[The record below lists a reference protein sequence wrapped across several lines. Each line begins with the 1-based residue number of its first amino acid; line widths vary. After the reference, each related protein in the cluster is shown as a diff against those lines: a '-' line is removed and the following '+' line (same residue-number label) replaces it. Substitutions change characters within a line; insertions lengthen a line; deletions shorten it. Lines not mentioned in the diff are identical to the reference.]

1 MVIRV
6 RRMVA
11 IGRKELALY
20 FYSPTSYIAFAFFF
34 LLFGFF
40 FSNHFL
46 YDQIVDVRPIFDN
59 IVFMFLFAVPLLTM
73 RLVSDELR
81 QGTDELLFTSPASI
95 PEIVLGKYLAALGA
109 LLMLVVGSFLYP
121 LILSRFGDLDQ
132 PVLWMSYLGMFLMG
146 AAMMAVGLFASTL
159 SSHQMVTGIASFAML
174 ILLWVLDWIGY
185 SKFPGAREWIEPFSI
200 IGRMG
205 DLNKGILDFADVLF
219 YVTFAAVFIV
229 LSIQI
234 LERRRW
240 R

>member
-1 MVIRV
+1 ML
-6 RRMVA
+6 A
-11 IGRKELALY
+11 IGRKEMSLY
-20 FYSPTSYIAFAFFF
+20 FYTPTSYIAFAFFF

-40 FSNHFL
+40 FSNQFL

-59 IVFMFLFAVPLLTM
+59 IVFLFVFAVPLLTM

-95 PEIVLGKYLAALGA
+95 TEIVLGKYLAALGA
-109 LLMLVVGSFLYP
+109 LLLLVFGSFLYP

-159 SSHQMVTGIASFAML
+159 SSHQMVTGIAAFAML
-174 ILLWVLDWIGY
+174 IVLWVIDWLFY
-185 SKFPGAREWIEPFSI
+185 SKFPDAREWIEPFSI
-200 IGRMG
+200 VGRMN
-205 DLNKGILDFADVLF
+205 DLNKGIFDLADVLF
-219 YVTFAAVFIV
+219 YVTFSAVFIV

-234 LERRRW
+234 LERKRW

>member
-1 MVIRV
+1 ML
-6 RRMVA
+6 A
-11 IGRKELALY
+11 IGRKEMSLY
-20 FYSPTSYIAFAFFF
+20 FYTPTSYIAFAFFF

-40 FSNHFL
+40 FSNQFL

-59 IVFMFLFAVPLLTM
+59 IVFLFVFAVPLLTM

-95 PEIVLGKYLAALGA
+95 TEIVLGKYLAALGA
-109 LLMLVVGSFLYP
+109 LLLLVFGSFLYP

-159 SSHQMVTGIASFAML
+159 SSHQMVTGIAAFAML
-174 ILLWVLDWIGY
+174 IVLWVIDWLFY
-185 SKFPGAREWIEPFSI
+185 SKFPDAREWIEPFSI
-200 IGRMG
+200 VGRMK
-205 DLNKGILDFADVLF
+205 DLNKGIFDLADVLF
-219 YVTFAAVFIV
+219 YVTFSAVFIV

-234 LERRRW
+234 LERKRW